1 VAARRLQGPAAL
13 RKQMRNRILLAKAK
27 ITRRKKLIRKR
38 IVNLEMRKQPTL
50 VGMFAYFGLLDGI
63 LLHSAGNTKWH
74 EHLRGMRM
82 AFLLQPSLF
91 NEETRQCIKSRG
103 SIALDDN
110 WSELVEQMEL
120 ENAQH
125 RAPPPRT
132 TQFLIDFHSDGVE
145 LNTKSSSSSSC
156 YPLLATV
163 SAMVDECSGEKF
175 ILHKMP
181 PFIVGLFIG
190 EFNYVQTLFQSFY

>member
-1 VAARRLQGPAAL
+1 
-13 RKQMRNRILLAKAK
+13 
-27 ITRRKKLIRKR
+27 
-38 IVNLEMRKQPTL
+38 
-50 VGMFAYFGLLDGI
+50 
-63 LLHSAGNTKWH
+63 
-74 EHLRGMRM
+74 
-82 AFLLQPSLF
+82 
-91 NEETRQCIKSRG
+91 
-103 SIALDDN
+103 
-110 WSELVEQMEL
+110 MEL
-120 ENAQH
+120 ENSQH

-190 EFNYVQTLFQSFY
+190 EFNFVQALFQLFY